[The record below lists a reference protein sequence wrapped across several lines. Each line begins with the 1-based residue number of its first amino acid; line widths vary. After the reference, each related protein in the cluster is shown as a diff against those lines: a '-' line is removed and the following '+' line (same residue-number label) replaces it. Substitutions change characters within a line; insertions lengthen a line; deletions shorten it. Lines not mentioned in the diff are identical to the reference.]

1 MSTTTKALVAITFC
15 LFSSILW
22 AKQDDVTAFQSQV
35 DKIINGF
42 NTANP
47 KPFNQAINADRIL
60 ETAFSDMI
68 LTSKWERDFKAGLKL
83 AMTTQL
89 GKKII
94 AQIPDGAYVKLLRL
108 KPEGDTVK
116 ALIRLDYGD
125 TGNGY
130 MDLHLAKDND
140 GKVSI
145 VNWYDYSSGQLYSEY
160 IRQATA
166 TLSPTPTVLGKLFD
180 FASNRKA
187 NMDQVAKLI
196 TMNKEGKHKEVVK
209 KFMSLDESLRKSR
222 FLNIIAV
229 LAANMSD
236 DMDLYVQALSNLEK
250 YFADDPSMTFLLLDY
265 YFLEK
270 QYGKVL
276 KALDQVQKSFGV
288 EDASIT
294 FMKSNAYLMQD
305 MLPEAIAQA
314 KHAIELEPEYEDS
327 YWALINAQIPSKQYR
342 QAVATARILEE
353 QFDYDMGPQS
363 LGSNEA
369 FVPLTRSAEYKKWR
383 STK

>member
-1 MSTTTKALVAITFC
+1 MSTTAKILVAITLC
-15 LFSSILW
+15 LTSSLLL
-22 AKQDDVTAFQSQV
+22 ARSDDATAFQTQV
-35 DKIINGF
+35 DKIISGF
-42 NTANP
+42 NTDDP
-47 KPFNQAINADRIL
+47 KPFNQAVNADRIL
-60 ETAFSDMI
+60 ETAFSDML
-68 LTSKWERDFKAGLKL
+68 LTSKWERDFKVGLKL

-94 AQIPDGAYVKLLRL
+94 AKIPDGAYVKLLRL
-108 KPEGDTVK
+108 KPEGNTAK
-116 ALIRLDYGD
+116 ALIRFDYGD
-125 TGNGY
+125 NGNAY
-130 MDLHLAKDND
+130 MDLHLAKDTD

-145 VNWYDYSSGQLYSEY
+145 VNWYDYSSGQLYSES
-160 IRQATA
+160 IRQITA
-166 TLSPTPTVLGKLFD
+166 TLSPTPTMLGKLFD

-187 NMDQVAKLI
+187 DMDQIVKLI
-196 TMNKEGKHKEVVK
+196 KMNKEGKYKELVNE
-209 KFMSLDESLRKSR
+209 FISLDESLRKSR

-229 LAANMSD
+229 QAANHSN
-236 DMDLYVQALSNLEK
+236 DMKLYGQALANLEK
-250 YFADDPSMTFLLLDY
+250 YFANDPSMTFLLLDY
-265 YFLEK
+265 YFIGK

-294 FMKSNAYLMQD
+294 FMKSNTYLMQNNF
-305 MLPEAIAQA
+305 PEAIVQA

-342 QAVATARILEE
+342 QAVATARILED
-353 QFDYDMGPQS
+353 QFGYDMGPQS

-369 FVPLTRSAEYKKWR
+369 FVSLSRSAEYKKWR